1 MILSCTFF
9 IRATQPRLAILRA
22 SDEDARR
29 ISAHSV
35 VPEFLTNERCQ
46 SEGNS

>member
-1 MILSCTFF
+1 MIRNHAFCL
-9 IRATQPRLAILRA
+9 AANPPRFVILRA

-29 ISAHSV
+29 ISAYSV

>member
-1 MILSCTFF
+1 MIRNLAF
-9 IRATQPRLAILRA
+9 RLAANPPRFVILRA

-29 ISAHSV
+29 ISAYSV